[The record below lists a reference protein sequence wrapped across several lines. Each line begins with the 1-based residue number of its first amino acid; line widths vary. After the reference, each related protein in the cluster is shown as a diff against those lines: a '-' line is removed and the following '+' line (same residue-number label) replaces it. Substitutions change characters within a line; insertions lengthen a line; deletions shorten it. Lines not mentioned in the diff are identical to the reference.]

1 MRYLSVMILALSFV
15 VPCQASSAA
24 GEEAKVMEVTQHACE
39 AFRLRDVARLE
50 KLLAT
55 EFVLVDSQG
64 VVQSRAQNIE
74 EVRQGDPAYDIF
86 HNMDMSARVYGSAA
100 VVQGVTHVKGKS
112 GGKTFEIKLRFTDTL
127 VKRDGRWQLVVSH
140 VSRLN

>member
-1 MRYLSVMILALSFV
+1 MDA
-15 VPCQASSAA
+15 
-24 GEEAKVMEVTQHACE
+24 TQQACE
-39 AFRLRDVARLE
+39 AFRLRDLGRLE

-74 EVRQGDPAYDIF
+74 EVRLGDPVYEIF
-86 HNMDMSARVYGSAA
+86 RNLDMSARVYGNAA
-100 VVQGVTHVKGKS
+100 VVQGITHVKGTS
-112 GGKTFEIKLRFTDTL
+112 GGKAFEVKLRFTDTL

-140 VSRLN
+140 VSRLTEK